1 MAPVSWSGGAGGE
14 AGATRQFGTR
24 AGAVR
29 RERRGR
35 RQRQEAQRRAQGKGR
50 GGASSVACT
59 WGSSSVPVA
68 GSATSR
74 PSDAAVDAARGA
86 HRRARAQHGRGSAAL
101 GGVWARGRG
110 GREGERGREGEGK
123 REKGG
128 KREKEREKKE
138 EREKREK
145 RNGRGEKEKGEKERE
160 GGNASAPV
168 AAATAAGRPR
178 ARDWRAHEE
187 RRR

>member
-1 MAPVSWSGGAGGE
+1 MVPVSWSGGAGGE

-35 RQRQEAQRRAQGKGR
+35 RQRQEAQWRTQGKGR

-86 HRRARAQHGRGSAAL
+86 RGRARALGHGKCVAGWQRKEEET
-101 GGVWARGRG
+101 GR
-110 GREGERGREGEGK
+110 RR
-123 REKGG
+123 
-128 KREKEREKKE
+128 KEEKK
-138 EREKREK
+138 R
-145 RNGRGEKEKGEKERE
+145 RGEKEKG
-160 GGNASAPV
+160 
-168 AAATAAGRPR
+168 
-178 ARDWRAHEE
+178 
-187 RRR
+187 RRK